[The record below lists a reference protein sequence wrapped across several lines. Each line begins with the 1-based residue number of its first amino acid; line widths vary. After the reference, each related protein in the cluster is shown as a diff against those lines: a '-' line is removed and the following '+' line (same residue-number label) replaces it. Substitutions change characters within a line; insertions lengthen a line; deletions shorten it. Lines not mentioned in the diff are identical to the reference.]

1 MATTWDLYDSFNIPE
16 ASLAAKRSAYLSKAS
31 LLVRDRDPKIQGK
44 YHGQKP
50 DRIHFL
56 LCRRPPRPSHT
67 FSTEHKKCS
76 TQGLSFY
83 VHSALHSE
91 WEIKSSV
98 CFFFL
103 DACLEFV
110 VLSQDLEPTG
120 LEFTEV
126 LALRLSAAIKGIFI
140 FYFLLT

>member
-1 MATTWDLYDSFNIPE
+1 MATTWDLYDSFNVPE

-31 LLVRDRDPKIQGK
+31 LLIRDRDPKIQGK

-50 DRIHFL
+50 DRIHSL

-67 FSTEHKKCS
+67 FSTEHKKCL
-76 TQGLSFY
+76 TQGLSSY

-98 CFFFL
+98 CFFLGRRSGVCCF
-103 DACLEFV
+103 E
-110 VLSQDLEPTG
+110 TG
-120 LEFTEV
+120 PGTNWPRIHRGPCTQTECCD
-126 LALRLSAAIKGIFI
+126 
-140 FYFLLT
+140 